1 MPEPWLRG
9 PIPDVPALLQPVAH
23 ALTMAKEDV
32 HSTFS
37 GLADREIWQRPGGV
51 TSLGFHL
58 LHLSG
63 ATDRLFTYARGE
75 TLSETQ
81 LAAVAREKQVD
92 VERPPLEELLA
103 TWDAT
108 FSAALLQ
115 LRTTES
121 DTLLEARV
129 VGRDRLP
136 SSVLGLLFHAAEHAA
151 RHTGQVV
158 TTGQLVGSVGGGEG

>member
-32 HSTFS
+32 EKTFT
-37 GLADREIWQRPGGV
+37 GLGEHEIWERPGGV

-63 ATDRLFTYARGE
+63 SCDRLLTYARGE
-75 TLSETQ
+75 SLSETQ

-103 TWDAT
+103 KWDAT

-115 LRTTES
+115 IRTTSPE
-121 DTLLEARV
+121 TLLEARV
-129 VGRDRLP
+129 VGRVELP
-136 SSVLGLLFHAAEHAA
+136 SNVLGLLFHTAEHAA
-151 RHTGQVV
+151 RHTGQIV
-158 TTGQLVGSVGGGEG
+158 TTGRLVRS